1 MVLLSGHRNTAER
14 MAAYCILSRS
24 IYNYENYDEIL
35 TNPGICCHLY
45 RLAEQHVCRLTIR
58 ATNTAVLPRWRRRSR
73 GPLQFPGGALASCTC
88 I

>member
-35 TNPGICCHLY
+35 TNPGIAAIY
-45 RLAEQHVCRLTIR
+45 IA
-58 ATNTAVLPRWRRRSR
+58 LPNSMY
-73 GPLQFPGGALASCTC
+73 AD
-88 I
+88 